1 MMAVISPIQPH
12 SVSNMQP
19 ITPLDGNSLLDK
31 STPAATPTG
40 IDQHDSKSAAA
51 SPYVM
56 PAPPSVEPPP
66 PTLLEQ
72 LKMKSEPGAR
82 TSNIAGNGSGG
93 VGGGGGGGGSGGGGS
108 SSGSSSGNSSSSCSS
123 SNNSVTPNANSA
135 VNNGGS
141 GASGATCAPM
151 NPELKNILKLLKRPM
166 LGSREN
172 FVDEDVQP
180 QQLLYDYS
188 TWDAW

>member
-1 MMAVISPIQPH
+1 MAVISPIQPH

-19 ITPLDGNSLLDK
+19 MTPLDGNSLLDK

-40 IDQHDSKSAAA
+40 NDQHDSKSTAA

-72 LKMKSEPGAR
+72 LKIKSEPGAR
-82 TSNIAGNGSGG
+82 TSSIAGNGNGSGG
-93 VGGGGGGGGSGGGGS
+93 GGGGGS

-123 SNNSVTPNANSA
+123 SNNSLTPNANSA
-135 VNNGGS
+135 GNNGGVS
-141 GASGATCAPM
+141 GSGTTCAPV

-166 LGSREN
+166 LGSRES
-172 FVDEDVQP
+172 FVDEDVVP

>member
-1 MMAVISPIQPH
+1 MMAVISPIQPN

-19 ITPLDGNSLLDK
+19 TTPLDGNSLLDK

-40 IDQHDSKSAAA
+40 IDQHDSKSTAA

-72 LKMKSEPGAR
+72 LKMKSEPGVR
-82 TSNIAGNGSGG
+82 SNNSIAGGNGS
-93 VGGGGGGGGSGGGGS
+93 GGGS
-108 SSGSSSGNSSSSCSS
+108 SSGSSSGNSSSSSSS
-123 SNNSVTPNANSA
+123 SNNSLTPNARSA
-135 VNNGGS
+135 AGGGS
-141 GASGATCAPM
+141 GGTTNAPV
-151 NPELKNILKLLKRPM
+151 NPELKNIMKLLKRPM

-172 FVDEDVQP
+172 IVDDDFVP

-188 TWDAW
+188 TWEAW